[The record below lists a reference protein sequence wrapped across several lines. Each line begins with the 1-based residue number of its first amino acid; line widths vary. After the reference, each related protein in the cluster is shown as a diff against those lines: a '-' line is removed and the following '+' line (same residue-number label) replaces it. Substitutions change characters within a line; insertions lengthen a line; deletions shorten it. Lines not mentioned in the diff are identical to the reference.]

1 MKKLINDPNN
11 VVTEMLTGLAKADP
25 SLRYLGEGVE
35 VICRAEKK
43 SGLVGLVSGGG
54 SGHEPAHAG
63 YVGYG

>member
-43 SGLVGLVSGGG
+43 SGLVGLVSGGRFR
-54 SGHEPAHAG
+54 P
-63 YVGYG
+63 